1 MKARS
6 IALALLVASA
16 CGRGGNGNTPDAPGG
31 GPDSPSSDDTSI
43 YDIQDPSVPLK
54 VPDGAMVNIR
64 GVVITAI
71 DMYGSKT
78 GTFWIEE
85 PAGGAYSG
93 VMVYGAAAN
102 DVVNLQVGDL
112 VDVTGGQKKEFALAA
127 DTSGRT
133 TTEIEKPT
141 GGAIMVAKVGTGTVP
156 PPMVVDALA
165 IGRMA
170 TQAERDAEWEKWE
183 GVLISVSNLGVISS
197 TKTFG
202 ATPGVDSE
210 EFTVTGPLVVE
221 STLAAFPGTTGT
233 PPGPQFGDCE
243 MNITGIGD
251 YFFDWLLEP
260 RATSEITT
268 GGTSCPA
275 AETGIAACTDGV
287 DNDANGHADC
297 FDYSCMLD
305 AAAGA
310 MCTKAATVHD
320 IDTSATNAAVGTSV
334 TLANVCLV
342 AIDAAKQNL
351 WVQDAAGAAVDTG
364 LYVFRGSKSAAL
376 ALTVGTTVNIST
388 SVILPYHGLMELTGI
403 PGATTA
409 SPNVVDAGD
418 NCTPVALSVPIATL
432 ADTTMIKHYAGS
444 LVKVSATKLTVTAV
458 TGTGTTKRYTLSDGT
473 TNIEVGTQIYDINAT
488 AGATCFSA
496 MTAVATVDTSPNPS
510 VPELQPRSAADLVT
524 TACN

>member
-1 MKARS
+1 MKTRS

-16 CGRGGNGNTPDAPGG
+16 CGRSNSNTPDAPPGG
-31 GPDSPSSDDTSI
+31 GPDAPSSDDTSI
-43 YDIQDPSVPLK
+43 YDIQDPSNK
-54 VPDGAMVNIR
+54 VAVGAMVNIR

-71 DMYGSKT
+71 DTYGTKT

-93 VMVYGAAAN
+93 VLVYGAAAN

-112 VDVTGGQKKEFALAA
+112 VDVTGGQKAEFALAS

-141 GGAIMVAKVGTGTVP
+141 GGAISVTKVGTGTVP
-156 PPMVVDALA
+156 PPMVVDALT
-165 IGRMA
+165 IGQMA
-170 TQAERDAEWEKWE
+170 TQPERDAEWEKWE
-183 GVLISVSNLGVISS
+183 GVLISVSNVGVISS

-202 ATPGVDSE
+202 ATPGPDSD

-233 PPGPQFGDCE
+233 PPGPQYGDCE
-243 MNITGIGD
+243 MGITGIGD

-260 RATSEITT
+260 RATTEITT
-268 GGTSCPA
+268 GGTGCPVP
-275 AETGIAACTDGV
+275 ETGVAACSDSI

-297 FDYSCMLD
+297 FDYTCMLD
-305 AAAGA
+305 AAAGP

-320 IDTSATNAAVGTSV
+320 INTAATNAPVGTSV
-334 TLANVCLV
+334 TLHNVCVV
-342 AIDAAKQNL
+342 AVDATKQNI
-351 WVQDAAGAAVDTG
+351 WVQDAGNAALDTG
-364 LYVFRGSKSAAL
+364 VYVFRGSKST
-376 ALTVGTTVNIST
+376 ALTVTAGSVVSVDTT
-388 SVILPYHGLMELTGI
+388 VILPYHGLMELTGI

-432 ADTTMIKHYAGS
+432 ADTTMTKHYAGS
-444 LVKVSATKLTVTAV
+444 LVKVAATKLTVTAV
-458 TGTGTTKRYTLSDGT
+458 TGTGTAKRYTLSDGT
-473 TNIEVGTQIYDINAT
+473 TNIEVGTQIYDINVAT
-488 AGATCFSA
+488 PNTTCYSS
-496 MTAVATVDTSPNPS
+496 MTAVATLDTSPNPS
-510 VPELQPRSAADLVT
+510 VPELQPRSAADLV
-524 TACN
+524 AVSCN